1 VTEEQ
6 GFFKRFWWMFGGAL
20 AAVALA
26 TALNITNT
34 DGWIVVTNSSNS
46 SFNIDWNTT
55 KPTVCAAGNYSYW
68 TGTGFLCRD
77 DTTGGSSGGDGTGG
91 WTNTSTITT
100 TAFRVGINETAPNST
115 LSVRGDI
122 NVTLTGQNIPGVTV
136 SNTRAGNTVVFL
148 GTRPGVG
155 SIYLMAA
162 GGNPG
167 FNIIGSYSSAGTDY
181 GRIKLFT
188 GGGANGSA
196 GDIAFDAS
204 SNVDNYLQYWNFSNR
219 RVGINKTHPQSTLD
233 VQGNISASTHI
244 NTPQLCLNNDCRS
257 VWPLDTYGNVTS
269 LNATKAGTGAVNCGS
284 GTLLQNLTLSSTG
297 VSGQC
302 YTDQTGG
309 GGVSDGNKGD
319 ITVAS
324 SGAAWYLNNATVGIN
339 KFTATGTPSASTFLR
354 GDNTWATPSATGST
368 SWTNWTSARVNS
380 TSAVVWT
387 TIPNLTTT
395 LSANLN
401 YSVDCLFLSYT
412 NLVTTGEQIRVNFTG
427 TIPVNVTLV
436 YNSQVSATTRTS
448 YGGRNTTADNVFA
461 DTGSAGTNLLDIV
474 ELTGRVRTGTSAAT
488 INYALKS
495 EIAGN
500 NSVIEEG
507 SRCTYG
513 VLS

>member
-1 VTEEQ
+1 MGKDKRT
-6 GFFKRFWWMFGGAL
+6 FFTRYWWVFAGAI
-20 AAVALA
+20 AGIALSS
-26 TALNITNT
+26 ALNLTNT
-34 DGWIVVTNSSNS
+34 DGWIVITNSSNE
-46 SFNIDWNTT
+46 SFNINWNTT
-55 KPTVCAAGNYSYW
+55 RPTVCSSGNYSYW
-68 TGTGFLCRD
+68 SGTGFLCRD

-91 WTNTSTITT
+91 WTNNTTSTYTT
-100 TAFRVGINETAPNST
+100 LRVGVNNTNPAFALDVRGNVRIAPEGSGVIVLNDASNASGFWGINGGMVGTGGYNNIVSQSRGHRFYTGSTLNTMTLGTLRAAINST
-115 LSVRGDI
+115 NGYFSI
-122 NVTLTGQNIPGVTV
+122 NITDPRSLLHV
-136 SNTRAGNTVVFL
+136 
-148 GTRPGVG
+148 
-155 SIYLMAA
+155 
-162 GGNPG
+162 GGNAT
-167 FNIIGSYSSAGTDY
+167 ID
-181 GRIKLFT
+181 
-188 GGGANGSA
+188 
-196 GDIAFDAS
+196 
-204 SNVDNYLQYWNFSNR
+204 
-219 RVGINKTHPQSTLD
+219 
-233 VQGNISASTHI
+233 GNIYSTQI
-244 NTPQLCLNNDCRS
+244 CLNSDCRS
-257 VWPLDTYGNVTS
+257 VWPLDTYANVTNLQAVFNYSLDRPSVLGNISS

-339 KFTATGTPSASTFLR
+339 KFTATGTPSATTFLR

-380 TSAVVWT
+380 TSNTVWT
-387 TIPNLTTT
+387 SIPNLTTT
-395 LSANLN
+395 LSASLN
-401 YSVDCLFLSYT
+401 YSVDCVFLSYT